1 MWTTTTI
8 SLGAGITIALY
19 ILAFYA
25 VVLAITRGHG
35 VEGTLAWL
43 FAILAFPGI
52 GAIAYLLLA
61 SPSIKRTT
69 KRKKKTIAALRKA
82 IPRGI
87 SDEQLREMPA
97 ASIMRMAYQ
106 LTYLTPKTGNQ
117 IEILSGSVS
126 AFEHIEAALKSAK
139 KSIWAEY
146 YIIQHDETGKRFMD
160 ILAAKAKE
168 GIEVKLLYDALG
180 SLSIDAEAL
189 KQIQAA
195 GGKVEV
201 FLPLNPFRRRWSM
214 HLRNHRKIIVVDGDT
229 GFMGGMN
236 VGDEYSGSGRKK
248 ADQRFRDTHMSLRGP
263 AVFDLALIFAEDWTF
278 ATEAPLDPPA
288 APAEIPGAKSI
299 VSIIPSGPDQEFN
312 ANAFTYFSGIATA
325 REKVCLTSPYFI
337 PADAIIRALISAA
350 MRGVDVRLLV
360 PRKNDI
366 RVVGS
371 AGRAFYPE
379 LIRGGVKIFEY
390 LPTMLHGKTMV
401 VDGKWGIVGSANVDI
416 RSFRLNFE
424 IGAIIVDP
432 DIAKILEDKF
442 NNDIANSEE
451 ITSAHISR
459 RRFLQKLRY
468 GTARLLSPLL

>member
-8 SLGAGITIALY
+8 GLGAGITIALY

-35 VEGTLAWL
+35 VDGTLAWI
-43 FAILAFPGI
+43 FAILAFPGV

-69 KRKKKTIAALRKA
+69 RRKKMTIAALRKA
-82 IPRGI
+82 VPKGF
-87 SDEQLREMPA
+87 SPEMLKNMPA

-106 LTYLTPKTGNQ
+106 LTYLVPKAGNE
-117 IEILSGSVS
+117 IEILSGNET
-126 AFEHIEAALKSAK
+126 AFEHIESALKAAK

-168 GIEVKLLYDALG
+168 GIEVRLLYDALG
-180 SLSIDAEAL
+180 SMSIDAEAL
-189 KQIQAA
+189 KRIQAA
-195 GGKVEV
+195 GGKVEA
-201 FLPLNPFRRRWSM
+201 FLPLNPFRRKWSA
-214 HLRNHRKIIVVDGDT
+214 HLRNHRKIIVVDNQV

-248 ADQRFRDTHMSLRGP
+248 SDQRFRDTHMSIRGP
-263 AVFDLALIFAEDWTF
+263 AVGDLALIFAEDWTF
-278 ATEAPLDPPA
+278 AAEEPLELPPY
-288 APAEIPGAKSI
+288 PPEYPGAKSV

-312 ANAFTYFSGIATA
+312 ANAFSYFSGIATA
-325 REKVCLTSPYFI
+325 REKVYLTSPYFI
-337 PADAIIRALISAA
+337 PTDAIIRALISAA

-366 RVVGS
+366 RVVSS
-371 AGRAFYPE
+371 AGRAYYPE
-379 LIRGGVKIFEY
+379 LIRGGVRIYEY

-401 VDGKWGIVGSANVDI
+401 VDTTWGIVGSANVDI

-424 IGAIIVDP
+424 IGAIIADQ
-432 DIAKILEDKF
+432 DIAKILEDKYV
-442 NNDIANSEE
+442 NDLANSEE
-451 ITSAHISR
+451 ITKAHISR